1 MGVSSCIIIIT
12 SQCIQ
17 KQLLTSSKWT
27 LDRYVKSAAVLL
39 QNVSMFSHIMS
50 MIRIFLMVGFPIN
63 DLRYFFLLFREKIH
77 LKKSSVKTSCAT

>member
-1 MGVSSCIIIIT
+1 MGVSSIIIIT

-39 QNVSMFSHIMS
+39 
-50 MIRIFLMVGFPIN
+50 
-63 DLRYFFLLFREKIH
+63 
-77 LKKSSVKTSCAT
+77 KTSAKCVYVFIYFEHDKNFFNGGASIK